1 MTLVPKPSSHAP
13 KREKNERKHKI
24 KEKITV
30 PMTKTIKTFLPQP
43 AKSRKNE
50 RRNSNSDQA
59 DSTICLCSR
68 ESMSKCVE

>member
-30 PMTKTIKTFLPQP
+30 PMTKTIKTFLP
-43 AKSRKNE
+43 
-50 RRNSNSDQA
+50 
-59 DSTICLCSR
+59 
-68 ESMSKCVE
+68 